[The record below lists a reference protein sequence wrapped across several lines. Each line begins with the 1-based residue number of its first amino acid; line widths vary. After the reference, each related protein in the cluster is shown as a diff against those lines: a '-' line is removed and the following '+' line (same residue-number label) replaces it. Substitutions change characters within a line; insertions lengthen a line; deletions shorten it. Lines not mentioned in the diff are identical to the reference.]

1 MTCIFLKNSNS
12 VNIFKIKIK
21 LNKTK
26 ETKIRDL
33 KKINIKNLIYVLIIC
48 AYVLSYKI
56 LINKRLKKLLKVEIV
71 Y

>member
-1 MTCIFLKNSNS
+1 MTCIFLKNSNF

-48 AYVLSYKI
+48 AYVLSYNI